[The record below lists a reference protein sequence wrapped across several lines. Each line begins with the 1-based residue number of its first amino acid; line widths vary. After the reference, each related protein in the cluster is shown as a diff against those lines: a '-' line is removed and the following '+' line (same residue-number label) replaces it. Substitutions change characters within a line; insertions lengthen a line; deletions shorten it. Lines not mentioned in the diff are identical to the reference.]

1 MKPKD
6 ITGRVLGRPLHS
18 PYAPGG
24 GSPSRRR
31 WLWRGVAGRLLWVG
45 AFSDHSFWRIARL
58 RHELRTAN
66 AEIARVKSEESRL
79 DARLRD
85 PAERARHAEEVLR
98 QQGMARPGEIVYR
111 LGTGSA
117 DSSRH

>member
-1 MKPKD
+1 MKPRD
-6 ITGRVLGRPLHS
+6 ITGRILGRPLHS

-24 GSPSRRR
+24 GMPSRRR
-31 WLWRGVAGRLLWVG
+31 WLWLAIGGWLLWAG
-45 AFSDHSFWRIARL
+45 AFSDHSFWRISRL

-66 AEIARVKSEESRL
+66 AEIARVTSEESRL
-79 DARLRD
+79 SARLHD

-111 LGTGSA
+111 LGTGSP
-117 DSSRH
+117 DSSRR